1 MWSLGMKRTLWG
13 AALAAAACMFFACG
27 EGSIDGFSGD
37 DDMALLN
44 YGQFNPDG
52 MKGLVNTAMAQC
64 EEDPKCKEAME
75 NAKDAPAPAD
85 TAAGSSSATDSS
97 GTSASSSSA
106 APGSS
111 TASISSSSATPV
123 SSATATSSSSSAPR
137 KEVVATK
144 FVGTCSATSVV
155 KGNPTTWKFVPTKT
169 CITEAFCSLD
179 PESYEWT
186 FEGGDPETSTDAEP
200 SVVYTEAKQYTAKV
214 RLKNGDVDTTIT
226 CTPVTITGP
235 EVTGCTCGEPELK
248 STSNKISGSQ
258 STVQYEWT
266 VSGCSSKDGKG
277 NEETNFTYSWNG
289 NGVSGNTETGTGS
302 FTKLGFYSAS
312 VTVTNSDGNSK
323 VVTCDKEAPVDDASW
338 TFKCS
343 PINSTLLTTEL
354 EGTDEQGK
362 PKSNSNKADFNAVAN
377 KCYSYPMDKTT
388 VSDYDPNINI
398 GSWSGGTTK
407 MYYMDCNGDEGSATS
422 AKENFASV
430 NVKYKRGTS
439 CSIYF
444 YTDSDLQNLLIM
456 TW

>member
-1 MWSLGMKRTLWG
+1 MKRTLWG

-111 TASISSSSATPV
+111 TASISSSSTTPA
-123 SSATATSSSSSAPR
+123 SSATATSSTSSSSSAPR

-155 KGNPTTWKFVPTKT
+155 KGSPTTWKFVPTKT

-235 EVTGCTCGEPELK
+235 EVTGCTCGEPQLI
-248 STSNKISGSQ
+248 SASNKVSDSQ
-258 STVQYEWT
+258 PTVQYKWT

-277 NEETNFTYSWNG
+277 NEETNFTYSWSG
-289 NGVSGNTETGTGS
+289 SGVSGNTETGTGS
-302 FTKLGFYSAS
+302 FTKMGFYSAS
-312 VTVTNSDGNSK
+312 VTVTNSDGNK
-323 VVTCDKEAPVDDASW
+323 KDVACEKEAPVDDASW

-343 PINSTLLTTEL
+343 PINSTLLTTEQT
-354 EGTDEQGK
+354 GTDDAGH
-362 PKSNSNKADFNAVAN
+362 PKSDNNKAQFNAVAN
-377 KCYSYPMDKTT
+377 DCYSYPMDKSTRNYGAGMHVADWNGSTNMHYIDCKGNEGKVQTT
-388 VSDYDPNINI
+388 NGSFIDINMNYDPQQ
-398 GSWSGGTTK
+398 
-407 MYYMDCNGDEGSATS
+407 
-422 AKENFASV
+422 KECKV
-430 NVKYKRGTS
+430 
-439 CSIYF
+439 YF
-444 YTDSDLQNLLIM
+444 YLEDSLNDFQIQM
-456 TW
+456 W

>member
-1 MWSLGMKRTLWG
+1 MKRVLWG

-111 TASISSSSATPV
+111 TASISSSSTTPA
-123 SSATATSSSSSAPR
+123 SSATATSSTSSSSSAPR

-155 KGNPTTWKFVPTKT
+155 KGNSTKWSLNLINI
-169 CITEAFCSLD
+169 CSMEINCSLA

-214 RLKNGDVDTTIT
+214 RLKNGDVNTTIT

-235 EVTGCTCGEPELK
+235 EITGCTCGEPTYDPSNDLK
-248 STSNKISGSQ
+248 DANSVKAN
-258 STVQYEWT
+258 WT
-266 VSGCSSKDGKG
+266 VSGCKSVDGQG
-277 NEETNFTYSWNG
+277 VEETEFDYTWSG
-289 NGVSGNTETGTGS
+289 TGVTGSTKTGTG
-302 FTKLGFYSAS
+302 TYTELGIYTAS
-312 VTVTNSDGNSK
+312 VEVSKYGKTKKIECPKASIYKDGWN
-323 VVTCDKEAPVDDASW
+323 
-338 TFKCS
+338 FKCS
-343 PINSTLLTTEL
+343 DSNLKKNLTITERTCN
-354 EGTDEQGK
+354 G
-362 PKSNSNKADFNAVAN
+362 S
-377 KCYSYPMDKTT
+377 KCYETEDSGDLFPNDCVKVSKTKT
-388 VSDYDPNINI
+388 GTFVF
-398 GSWSGGTTK
+398 GSWWCAGGPFTAHIRDCSGNEQIVEH
-407 MYYMDCNGDEGSATS
+407 DCSGWLQIPTITEQCDL
-422 AKENFASV
+422 
-430 NVKYKRGTS
+430 
-439 CSIYF
+439 YF
-444 YTDSDLQNLLIM
+444 YVTGVEKYTSKYGV
-456 TW
+456 W